1 MEQKIN
7 PDLIAPVTP
16 DLFLPP
22 INRWLSLGGV
32 VMLSGVVSAIAFTY
46 FFEYQV
52 TVKAPALIRPEGEL
66 RLVETVQGGKIAK
79 IAVKPNQKV
88 QKGDI
93 IVYLDDFALEQD
105 REQLQSNLEATEA
118 QIEQLQELINSKNS
132 QIAAEKQQIQSE
144 IAALNLELSLAR
156 NNYQNSQ
163 IDRNTALKTAQ
174 ANFDLAQDEL
184 TRYQNL
190 AQTGAVAVL
199 QLKEKESAYR
209 NAQAQLEKAIAQ
221 LNPQDDE
228 IKIAQKNIARATAR
242 GNATIALLQQD
253 RQTLLQEQIK
263 IQEQLK
269 SDRQKLRKIEAEL
282 NDSIVRTP
290 VSGTIQEL
298 NLRNNG
304 QVVTEGSAIATIA
317 PSESSLIIKAAVATS
332 EISLIEIGQPVR
344 MRVSSCPYTDY
355 GMLSAQVTAIS
366 PDVITQADSTAYEV
380 TIQPQDTVLQQGTR
394 QCTIQSGMDGRADI
408 ITEKETL
415 LRYLIRKLKIRGNN
429 Y

>member
-7 PDLIAPVTP
+7 PDLIAPVAP

-22 INRWLSLGGV
+22 INRWLSLGGI
-32 VMLSGVVSAIAFTY
+32 VMLSGVVSAIAFTA
-46 FFEYQV
+46 FFEYRV
-52 TVKAPALIRPEGEL
+52 TVKTPAQIRPEGEL
-66 RLVETVQGGKIAK
+66 RMVETVRGGKIAE

-93 IVYLDDFALEQD
+93 VAYIDDFALKQD

-118 QIEQLQELINSKNS
+118 QIVQLQKLIDSKNK
-132 QIAAEKQQIQSE
+132 QIIAEKQQIQNE
-144 IAALNLELSLAR
+144 IAASKLELSLAQ
-156 NNYQNSQ
+156 NNYQDSQ
-163 IDRNTALKTAQ
+163 IERDTALKTAQ

-190 AQTGAVAVL
+190 AQSGAIAVL

-209 NAQAQLEKAIAQ
+209 NAQAQLQKAIAQ
-221 LNPQDDE
+221 LNPNDDG
-228 IKIAQKNIARATAR
+228 IQIAQKNIKRANAR
-242 GNATIALLQQD
+242 GNAAIALLQQEQ
-253 RQTLLQEQIK
+253 QTLLQEQIK
-263 IQEQLK
+263 LQEQLK
-269 SDRQKLRKIEAEL
+269 SDRQKIRKIEAEL
-282 NDSIVRTP
+282 NDLIIRTP

-298 NLRNNG
+298 NLRNRG
-304 QVVTEGSAIATIA
+304 QVIAEGKAIATIA

-332 EISLIEIGQPVR
+332 EISLIEIGQSVR

-408 ITEKETL
+408 ITEEETL
-415 LRYLIRKLKIRGNN
+415 LRYLIRKLKIRNS
-429 Y
+429 

>member
-1 MEQKIN
+1 MEQQIN
-7 PDLIAPVTP
+7 PNLVAPVTP

-22 INRWLSLGGV
+22 INRWLSLGGM
-32 VMLSGVVSAIAFTY
+32 VMLSGVVSAIAFTA
-46 FFEYQV
+46 FFEYRV
-52 TVKAPALIRPEGEL
+52 TVKAPAQIRPEGEL
-66 RLVETVQGGKIAK
+66 RLVETVRGGKIAE
-79 IAVKPNQKV
+79 IAVKPNHKV

-93 IVYLDDFALEQD
+93 IAYIDDFALKQD
-105 REQLQSNLEATEA
+105 RQQLQSNLEATEA
-118 QIEQLQELINSKNS
+118 QIVQLQKLIDSKNK
-132 QIAAEKQQIQSE
+132 QIAAQKQQIQSE
-144 IAALNLELSLAR
+144 IAASKLELSLAR
-156 NNYQNSQ
+156 NNYQDSQ

-190 AQTGAVAVL
+190 AQSGAIAVL

-221 LNPQDDE
+221 LDPNDDG
-228 IKIAQKNIARATAR
+228 IQIARKNIERANAR
-242 GNATIALLQQD
+242 GNATIALLQQEQ
-253 RQTLLQEQIK
+253 QTLLQEQIK
-263 IQEQLK
+263 LEERLK

-282 NDSIVRTP
+282 NDLIIRTP

-298 NLRNNG
+298 NLRNKG
-304 QVVTEGSAIATIA
+304 QVTAEGKAIATIA

-366 PDVITQADSTAYEV
+366 PDVITQAESNAYEV
-380 TIQPQDTVLQQGTR
+380 KIQPQDTVLQQGTR
-394 QCTIQSGMDGRADI
+394 KCTIQSGMDGRADI
-408 ITEKETL
+408 ITEEETL
-415 LRYLIRKLKIRGNN
+415 LRYLIRKLKIRNS
-429 Y
+429 